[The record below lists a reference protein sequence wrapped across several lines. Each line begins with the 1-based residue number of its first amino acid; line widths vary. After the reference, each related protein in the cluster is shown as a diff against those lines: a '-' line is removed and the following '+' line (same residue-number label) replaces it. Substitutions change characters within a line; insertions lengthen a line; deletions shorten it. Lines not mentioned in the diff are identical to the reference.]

1 MSKPGKI
8 KVARDVAPPVQEN
21 AAVVSTALAPLGGAA
36 SVPATGGVNPLEMF
50 GADGLSLRD
59 LPRITIPAGG
69 GKLWDV
75 GGAGVAEIKAL
86 LVYTHAVR
94 TLWASREM
102 VQGELPLCSSVNG
115 FTGQVSEDGD
125 GDPRV
130 AAVTCECGTCPLA
143 RKGTEKTFYGDL
155 KASLHSSA
163 CRTAQALY
171 LIVEGRSLP
180 FLLRLPRTSV
190 NSGRLT
196 LFDLAISTEHRP
208 WLRWLHVGLDA
219 KVNAGG
225 QPYSVATLR
234 IGDATPDALHRNA
247 ESFAALL
254 RGAAQ
259 AAVYEDV
266 AEN

>member
-8 KVARDVAPPVQEN
+8 KVARDVAPVQEI
-21 AAVVSTALAPLGGAA
+21 VVPLGGAA

-143 RKGTEKTFYGDL
+143 RKGTEKTFYGDQ
-155 KASLHSSA
+155 KASPHSSA

-219 KVNAGG
+219 AVNAGG
-225 QPYSVATLR
+225 QSYSVATLR
-234 IGDATPDALHRNA
+234 IGDATPEALHRNA

-259 AAVYEDV
+259 AATYEDV
-266 AEN
+266 ADGAAG